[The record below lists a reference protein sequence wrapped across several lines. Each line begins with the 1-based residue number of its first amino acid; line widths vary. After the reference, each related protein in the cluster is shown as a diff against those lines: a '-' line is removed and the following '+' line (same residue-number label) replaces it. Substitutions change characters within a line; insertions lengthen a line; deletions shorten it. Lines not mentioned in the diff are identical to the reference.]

1 MAEQWPV
8 FICYRQSDGMATA
21 RRLYERLHGLSLP
34 LVETS
39 GEAAA
44 PPELDV
50 YFDQAA
56 PGVED
61 WKSIHEPYL
70 KRARAMLVIC
80 TPGAKLVEGDDD
92 WVHAEINWWLENR
105 EVAPILVDPI
115 GDATRYVPEAILA
128 KYPDAQR
135 IRIIE
140 NEWSRFTPD
149 ELKAANERLV
159 AQLVGGIVPSGK
171 NFFKQEFEQEQRRV
185 AELNDALA
193 RQRQTSGR
201 LVWAIGAMSV
211 LVVLSVAAVI
221 YAFIKTG
228 EAEQARVSAE
238 EALAELRT
246 TSLRNSVLSA
256 QQYLTRR
263 DYRLAIETAA
273 PLRAEAIKPDSPIAD
288 QSEAIDR
295 VIIHAAN
302 NLVTAVQCH
311 IDPETLSDLQFAPDG
326 SVLVGV
332 QRDYSIVRWTIPNCG
347 DAQTVFK
354 HNDALAG
361 VAFSGGRFASA
372 SWDRVLRLESGST
385 VSEGRLQGGTGRV
398 VSIGY
403 GPGDGPLAVA
413 TNRGDIFNVAA
424 DGAAGSVTETPVAL
438 PDGADAVGLTGGTIV
453 VDMAGSIGFV
463 AASTGELAGPFRVP
477 TSSAEQALSLDD
489 KRYAVVRD
497 NREVLLLGP
506 DTSVRQLARLDADI
520 RGIAV
525 SADSSAIVAFTE
537 TSLAYLPLTPDT
549 PQQTLSP
556 FTEDIR
562 YAQAAPS
569 GLLIAA
575 AEDDTIRLIDA
586 RSGDT
591 VWQALYYWLGS
602 SFPTV
607 SPDASYVAF
616 PVRGNGVTVRRL
628 VRTADEGIEVY
639 CDAVPT
645 PQTIAICNPAIA
657 ENGD

>member
-34 LVETS
+34 LVEES
-39 GEAAA
+39 GEATA

-70 KRARAMLVIC
+70 KRARAMLVVC

-92 WVHAEINWWLENR
+92 WVHAEINWWLANR
-105 EVAPILVDPI
+105 DVAPILLDPI

-140 NEWSRFTPD
+140 NEWSRYTPD

-185 AELNDALA
+185 AELAEALSK
-193 RQRQTSGR
+193 QRQTSGR
-201 LVWAIGAMSV
+201 LVWAIAAMSV
-211 LVVLSVAAVI
+211 LVVLSIAAVI

-228 EAEQARVSAE
+228 EADDARISAE
-238 EALAELRT
+238 KALAELRT

-256 QQYLTRR
+256 QQYLARR

-273 PLRAEAIKPDSPIAD
+273 PLRAEAARPDSPIAD
-288 QSEAIDR
+288 ESGAVDR

-302 NLVTAVQCH
+302 NLVGTVNCA
-311 IDPETLSDLQFAPDG
+311 IDPETLSALQFAPDG
-326 SVLVGV
+326 SALVGV
-332 QRDYSIVRWTIPNCG
+332 LQDYSIVRWTMPDCA
-347 DAQTVFK
+347 DMETAFK
-354 HNDALAG
+354 HDDTVAG
-361 VAFSGGRFASA
+361 IAFSNGRFASA
-372 SWDRVLRLESGST
+372 SWDRVVRLVAGTTVSQGRLEGGS
-385 VSEGRLQGGTGRV
+385 GRLAK
-398 VSIGY
+398 IGY

-413 TNRGDIFNVAA
+413 TNRGDIFTVAE
-424 DGAAGSVTETPVAL
+424 DGTGGITAAAVTL
-438 PDGADAVGLTGGTIV
+438 PDGAEATDLSGDTVV

-463 AASTGELAGPFRVP
+463 SASTGEVNGPFRVP
-477 TSSAEQALSLDD
+477 PSSAEQALPLDGN
-489 KRYAVVRD
+489 RYAMVRD
-497 NREVLLLGP
+497 DREVLLLGP
-506 DTSVRQLARLDADI
+506 DTNVRQLARLDADI
-520 RGIAV
+520 RGLTAA
-525 SADSSAIVAFTE
+525 ADRTAIVAFTQ
-537 TSLAYLPLTPDT
+537 TALAYLPLTPDT
-549 PQQTLSP
+549 PQQSLRP

-562 YAQAAPS
+562 YAHALPS

-586 RSGDT
+586 ASGDT
-591 VWQALYYWLGS
+591 IWQGPYTWAISAL
-602 SFPTV
+602 PTV
-607 SPDASYVAF
+607 ASDASYVAF
-616 PVRGNGVTVRRL
+616 PVRGSGVAVRRL
-628 VRTADEGIEVY
+628 VRTADEGIDIY
-639 CDAVPT
+639 CRLVPD
-645 PQTIAICNPAIA
+645 PQTNEICNPAPA
-657 ENGD
+657 EKGD